1 VFKGSKKSFIK
12 PIWVKIDKN
21 KKLLLNKDGGET
33 VIDITKIKDQG
44 SGNLC
49 KMTFSNIPM
58 PIEFMKEGYKFD
70 SYCCAV
76 FRTEDGVETM
86 CSVGKPR
93 CWYKMRKF
101 ARYIR
106 KVCIEDHATAAGLN
120 VGDTLALEG

>member
-1 VFKGSKKSFIK
+1 
-12 PIWVKIDKN
+12 
-21 KKLLLNKDGGET
+21 
-33 VIDITKIKDQG
+33 
-44 SGNLC
+44 
-49 KMTFSNIPM
+49 M

-76 FRTEDGVETM
+76 FRTDDGVETM

-101 ARYIR
+101 ARFIR

-120 VGDTLALEG
+120 IGDTLALESYYNSSTAATPVANPANNFQ